1 MIFLE
6 KCSFPVDRLVRTS
19 ECSIEIEQNGGEWG
33 GGLLG
38 PPLATPLQYK
48 PICPLKLLCHVHYF
62 MKGLFSLIHK
72 YLVFTLLDNI
82 RTCIEILVLMYRG
95 SKLKFLT
102 NLFLNLD
109 SYTRAFT
116 VLPIRE
122 YAHHMKREMANNNNN
137 NNNNYN
143 NSSFLS
149 SHMPVLRIPR
159 HTQKESH
166 SIQTSMCTVLRR

>member
-6 KCSFPVDRLVRTS
+6 KCSFLVDRLVHTS
-19 ECSIEIEQNGGEWG
+19 ECSIEIEQNGREWGGG

-48 PICPLKLLCHVHYF
+48 PICTLKLLCHVHYF

-95 SKLKFLT
+95 FKLKFST

-122 YAHHMKREMANNNNN
+122 YAHHMKREMANN
-137 NNNNYN
+137 N